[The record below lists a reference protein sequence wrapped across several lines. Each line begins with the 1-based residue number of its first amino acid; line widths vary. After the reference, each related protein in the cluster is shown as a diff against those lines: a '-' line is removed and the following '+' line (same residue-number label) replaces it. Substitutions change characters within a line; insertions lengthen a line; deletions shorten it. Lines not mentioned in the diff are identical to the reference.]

1 MGLRLIT
8 DFLGHFAD
16 LGITI
21 IMSLTTIAN
30 AQKKKKPEDGG
41 QKRKCDVLGGE
52 PSWQTG
58 LERDFPAIVET
69 CVSWKNRL
77 DTLSM

>member
-1 MGLRLIT
+1 MGFSLLT

-30 AQKKKKPEDGG
+30 AQKKILKIEV
-41 QKRKCDVLGGE
+41 RKENVI
-52 PSWQTG
+52 
-58 LERDFPAIVET
+58 F
-69 CVSWKNRL
+69 
-77 DTLSM
+77 